1 MLGIGETRVIEPLTM
16 PLRDTAPPLPTG
28 SIEAEEV
35 PEAVRPQPVPLV
47 RLLLPVVMIA
57 AMLGMVALMV
67 LGAGSSRQIS
77 PMALMFPLMMLA
89 SMAMMFGPNNG
100 GQDPDETRRTYLRH
114 IKALREKALRNAA
127 AQRAHETYRHPA
139 PGELSVMVGSR
150 RMWERGPDDPDALE
164 VRVGTGPTTLCTPI
178 NVPDSGA
185 TEDLDPVCAVSM
197 RQNIKAVGTVPDM
210 PVVIQLQAFRFL
222 SVSGSACARNSES
235 EDPARDM
242 VRAMVLQLALAHG
255 PETCGIEATGG
266 QWEWLKW
273 LPHAREPEKARFR
286 ILVVDGVLTT
296 GTEDFF
302 HDDSYTTII
311 EVGGAPSSALGV
323 RAEHEGLCL
332 VAGQKLQVATAAGV
346 EVLGAP
352 DGMSAPSSTL
362 LARSMAAFRR
372 PDSTAGRRGTDLM
385 GLLGYRDVEELAA
398 SGMWQGREGSAR
410 LMVPIGIDTVG
421 QPVTVDLKESAH
433 GGMGPHGL
441 CIGATGSGKSE
452 LLRTLVTALSAT
464 HSPDELNLVLVDF
477 KGGATFLGCDRLPHT
492 SAVITN
498 LEEESTLVERM
509 YDAISGEMNR
519 RQELLRTAG
528 NFANVGEYNASATAV
543 DEHGPLPAL
552 VIVVDEFSEL
562 LGQHPDF
569 AELFVAV
576 GRLGRS
582 LHVHLLLASQRLEEG
597 RLRGLDSHLSY
608 RIGLKTF
615 SSAESRQV
623 LGVTDA
629 YHLPGQP
636 GAGYLKSDAEALT
649 RFQAS
654 YVSGPLPRRAL
665 ASGSL
670 DGHSALPSGRVQLF
684 HGWAQEVE
692 DAGSEVVLDEST
704 TVLSEVVR
712 AAAQEAQLRGQSA
725 HRIWLPPLPPV
736 IELSALPGLS
746 AAHDARAPSTAAD
759 QGQLLAPIGIID
771 RPYYQRQDELIID
784 FAQHGGHMALCGGP
798 QSGKS
803 SALRTIVSA
812 LALRHSPQ
820 EARFY
825 VIDLGGGQLASLD
838 RLPHVSGVA
847 GREEGEKVRRI
858 VDEVAG
864 FIRRPEQRATFLV
877 IDGWHHIGTSNAEF
891 EDLSEKVTEIVA
903 DGASAHVH
911 VVIATSRWTTMRP
924 AIRDLIANR
933 LELRLGEA
941 LDSLIDRKLQQKL
954 PSAPGRGLT
963 LAGENMLLART
974 SNQDIAHICRVHAA
988 ADPVPSLKML
998 PAVLTPGALATQGE
1012 VLAGE
1017 IAWGIG
1023 GRDLDTLTWNPSRE
1037 PHLVAIG
1044 AQGCGK
1050 STFLAQIM
1058 RGISGF
1064 ARKDARLVV
1073 IDQRR
1078 AHLGTL
1084 DEDMVA
1090 AYAATQSSAQETI
1103 LDTVRT
1109 LESRLPGPD
1118 ITPAQLAARDWW
1130 EGPDIYLVIDDA
1142 DLLSDIALSPL
1153 LELLP
1158 HARDIGLHLVIARKS
1173 GGIGRALFGQFF
1185 SAVRDLQPALLL
1197 FDADRD
1203 EGTIFGLKPSHQP
1216 PGRGQWSI
1224 RGENLGIAQA
1234 VYTEGEK

>member
-1 MLGIGETRVIEPLTM
+1 MLGIGDTRVIEPLTM
-16 PLRDTAPPLPTG
+16 PLRDAAPPLPTG

-35 PEAVRPQPVPLV
+35 PEAVRPQPVPMV

-67 LGAGSSRQIS
+67 LGAGESRQIS

-89 SMAMMFGPNNG
+89 SMAMMFGPNNS

-114 IKALREKALRNAA
+114 IKALREKALSNAS
-127 AQRAHETYRHPA
+127 AQRAHESYRHPA
-139 PGELSVMVGSR
+139 PVELSTLVGSR
-150 RMWERGPDDPDALE
+150 RMWERGPDDSDALE

-197 RQNIKAVGTVPDM
+197 RQTIKAVGTVPDM

-222 SVSGSACARNSES
+222 SVSGMASTRGEEPA
-235 EDPARDM
+235 DPSRDM
-242 VRAMVLQLALAHG
+242 VRAMVLQMALAHG
-255 PETCGIEATGG
+255 PETCGIEAIGG

-273 LPHAREPEKARFR
+273 LPHARTPEKARFR
-286 ILVVDGVLTT
+286 ILIVDGVLTT

-302 HDDSYTTII
+302 HDDSFTTII
-311 EVGGAPSSALGV
+311 EVGGAPSSALRV
-323 RAEHEGLCL
+323 RAEHEGLSL
-332 VAGQKLQVATAAGV
+332 VAGEQLQVVTAAGV
-346 EVLGAP
+346 EDLGSP
-352 DGMSAPSSTL
+352 DGMSTAGATL
-362 LARSMAAFRR
+362 LARSMASYRR
-372 PDSTAGRRGTDLM
+372 PDSTSGRRGSDLM

-398 SGMWQGREGSAR
+398 SGMWHGREGSAR

-452 LLRTLVTALSAT
+452 LLRTLVTALAAT

-528 NFANVGEYNASATAV
+528 NFANVSEYNASVTAV
-543 DEHGPLPAL
+543 REHGPLPAL

-636 GAGYLKSDAEALT
+636 GAGYLKSDAEALA

-665 ASGSL
+665 AEDSG
-670 DGHSALPSGRVQLF
+670 DHPAPTRGRVQLF
-684 HGWAQEVE
+684 HGWSQEE
-692 DAGSEVVLDEST
+692 ESASAAVVLDDST
-704 TVLSEVVR
+704 TVLTEVVR
-712 AAAQEAQLRGQSA
+712 AAAEEAHIRDQSA

-746 AAHDARAPSTAAD
+746 GVHAAGAVSPAAD
-759 QGQLLAPIGIID
+759 QRQLCAPIGIID

-784 FAQHGGHMALCGGP
+784 FTQHGGHMALCGGP

-812 LALRHSPQ
+812 LALRHDPQ
-820 EARFY
+820 TARFY
-825 VIDLGGGQLASLD
+825 VIDLGGGQLTSLE
-838 RLPHVSGVA
+838 RLPHVAGVA

-864 FIRRPEQRATFLV
+864 FIRRPERCATFLV

-891 EDLSEKVTEIVA
+891 EDIAEKVTEIVA

-911 VVIATSRWTTMRP
+911 VIIATSRWTTMRP

-941 LDSLIDRKLQQKL
+941 LDSLIDRKLQHKL

-988 ADPVPSLKML
+988 ADPVPQLKML
-998 PAVLTPGALATQGE
+998 PAVLTPSALAAQGG
-1012 VLAGE
+1012 VPTGE

-1058 RGISGF
+1058 RGISDF
-1064 ARKDARLVV
+1064 AREDARLVV

-1084 DEDMVA
+1084 EQNMVA

-1103 LDTVRT
+1103 VDTVRT
-1109 LESRLPGPD
+1109 LESRLPGPG

-1130 EGPDIYLVIDDA
+1130 QGPDIYLVIDDA

-1203 EGTIFGLKPSHQP
+1203 EGTIFGLKPCHQP

-1224 RGENLGIAQA
+1224 RGENLGVAQA
-1234 VYTEGEK
+1234 VYLEGEK

>member
-1 MLGIGETRVIEPLTM
+1 MY
-16 PLRDTAPPLPTG
+16 
-28 SIEAEEV
+28 
-35 PEAVRPQPVPLV
+35 
-47 RLLLPVVMIA
+47 
-57 AMLGMVALMV
+57 
-67 LGAGSSRQIS
+67 
-77 PMALMFPLMMLA
+77 
-89 SMAMMFGPNNG
+89 
-100 GQDPDETRRTYLRH
+100 RTY
-114 IKALREKALRNAA
+114 N
-127 AQRAHETYRHPA
+127 P
-139 PGELSVMVGSR
+139 
-150 RMWERGPDDPDALE
+150 
-164 VRVGTGPTTLCTPI
+164 
-178 NVPDSGA
+178 
-185 TEDLDPVCAVSM
+185 
-197 RQNIKAVGTVPDM
+197 
-210 PVVIQLQAFRFL
+210 
-222 SVSGSACARNSES
+222 
-235 EDPARDM
+235 
-242 VRAMVLQLALAHG
+242 
-255 PETCGIEATGG
+255 
-266 QWEWLKW
+266 
-273 LPHAREPEKARFR
+273 
-286 ILVVDGVLTT
+286 
-296 GTEDFF
+296 
-302 HDDSYTTII
+302 
-311 EVGGAPSSALGV
+311 
-323 RAEHEGLCL
+323 
-332 VAGQKLQVATAAGV
+332 
-346 EVLGAP
+346 
-352 DGMSAPSSTL
+352 
-362 LARSMAAFRR
+362 
-372 PDSTAGRRGTDLM
+372 
-385 GLLGYRDVEELAA
+385 
-398 SGMWQGREGSAR
+398 
-410 LMVPIGIDTVG
+410 
-421 QPVTVDLKESAH
+421 
-433 GGMGPHGL
+433 
-441 CIGATGSGKSE
+441 GSGKSE

-670 DGHSALPSGRVQLF
+670 EGHSASPSGRVQLF

-692 DAGSEVVLDEST
+692 DTGSEVVLDEST

-746 AAHDARAPSTAAD
+746 AAHDAGAPSTAAD

-784 FAQHGGHMALCGGP
+784 FTQHGGHMALCGGP

-998 PAVLTPGALATQGE
+998 PAVLTPAALVAQGE

-1090 AYAATQSSAQETI
+1090 GYAATQSSAQETI

-1109 LESRLPGPD
+1109 LESRLPGPG
-1118 ITPAQLAARDWW
+1118 ITPAQLVARDWW

-1158 HARDIGLHLVIARKS
+1158 HSRDIGLHLVITRKS

-1234 VYTEGEK
+1234 VYIEGEK